1 MKIKEMKISFDF
13 IFFKWEEKD
22 LKISWNL
29 FRMRNAFGEQKE
41 RLELDQDLVDNME
54 KLVFACG
61 QMARFE
67 CLAD

>member
-1 MKIKEMKISFDF
+1 
-13 IFFKWEEKD
+13 
-22 LKISWNL
+22 
-29 FRMRNAFGEQKE
+29 MRNAFGEQKE